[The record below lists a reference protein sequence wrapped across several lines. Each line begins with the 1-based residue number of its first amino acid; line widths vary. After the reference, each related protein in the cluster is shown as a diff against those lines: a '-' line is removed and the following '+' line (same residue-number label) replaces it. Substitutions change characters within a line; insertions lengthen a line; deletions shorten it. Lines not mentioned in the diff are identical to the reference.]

1 MPELEFGI
9 FDGFSESE
17 MEGLPADVYE
27 AHIRDA
33 CAAEAMGY
41 HYYFFI
47 EHQNAPFA
55 YISAPNVY
63 LAALARETTILRF
76 GPMVYQLPMHH
87 PIRLAQDAA
96 MVDQL
101 SRGRLE
107 FGIGYGI
114 HAHEFMRW
122 KLPFSKRRDLG
133 IEAMEIVVKAWTE
146 ESVTYEGAYWSV
158 DEALPKPKPYQQPHP
173 PVWVGAH
180 SATSFDYAARYN
192 YSVAQNIDVDT
203 VMAEKF
209 GYYRKARQAFG
220 HPGPM
225 PRMMVARHVHVAE
238 SDAQARAE
246 AERYLLQGFFG
257 QRGMEIIKR
266 TRLGFGG
273 DPRWT
278 GGERTPEI
286 EERGRV
292 FREITKSYDFWI
304 DNGLALVGS
313 PETVI
318 RRLKEQQKFV
328 GYNVFCCQHQIGD
341 MSKPLVRKS
350 RQLFGEQVI
359 PAFSG

>member
-1 MPELEFGI
+1 M
-9 FDGFSESE
+9 
-17 MEGLPADVYE
+17 
-27 AHIRDA
+27 
-33 CAAEAMGY
+33 
-41 HYYFFI
+41 
-47 EHQNAPFA
+47 
-55 YISAPNVY
+55 
-63 LAALARETTILRF
+63 RERTGVSTRRSPSPSRTSNRILRSGW
-76 GPMVYQLPMHH
+76 GP
-87 PIRLAQDAA
+87 I
-96 MVDQL
+96 
-101 SRGRLE
+101 
-107 FGIGYGI
+107 
-114 HAHEFMRW
+114 
-122 KLPFSKRRDLG
+122 
-133 IEAMEIVVKAWTE
+133 
-146 ESVTYEGAYWSV
+146 
-158 DEALPKPKPYQQPHP
+158 ALPLSTTPRGTTT
-173 PVWVGAH
+173 VW
-180 SATSFDYAARYN
+180 R
-192 YSVAQNIDVDT
+192 QNIDVDT

-209 GYYRKARQAFG
+209 GYYRKAWQAFG

-328 GYNVFCCQHQIGD
+328 GYNVFCCQQQIGD